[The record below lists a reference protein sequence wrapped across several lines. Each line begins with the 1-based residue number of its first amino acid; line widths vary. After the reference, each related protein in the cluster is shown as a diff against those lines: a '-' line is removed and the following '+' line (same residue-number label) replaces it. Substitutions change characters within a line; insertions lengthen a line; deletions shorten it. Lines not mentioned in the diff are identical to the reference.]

1 MQVNDHDI
9 DCSRPAWETISS
21 MVCQDRPSASY
32 KSEIHA
38 SVDSVA
44 CPLLVPALPPLL
56 SCHFADSVKD
66 GPCPRQIKRQK
77 TKQKNE
83 NGPHPLIASSSS
95 RRYLQ
100 PKVKSMLQLGVE
112 TGEKG

>member
-1 MQVNDHDI
+1 MSW
-9 DCSRPAWETISS
+9 SR
-21 MVCQDRPSASY
+21 SAV
-32 KSEIHA
+32 A
-38 SVDSVA
+38 SITSQPIFQEYTHQTFKNA
-44 CPLLVPALPPLL
+44 EFLLSWTQLAGPRQFPLFPPLL